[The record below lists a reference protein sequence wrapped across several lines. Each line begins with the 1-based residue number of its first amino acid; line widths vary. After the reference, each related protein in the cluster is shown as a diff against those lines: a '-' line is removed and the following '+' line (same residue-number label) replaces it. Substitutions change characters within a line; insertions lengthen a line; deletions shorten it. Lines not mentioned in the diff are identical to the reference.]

1 MSMELEKN
9 IKAALADIESF
20 HTADCLDTDV
30 IGRYTENELND
41 QEREVVEKHLHTCL
55 YCLKQLND
63 MTALQHFQKQT
74 AVKQHKV
81 QQLQANFPTLVEK
94 LQEFFNFT
102 INPWRFSA
110 VGLATAWVIFI
121 ASSFVLKQAGHEA
134 GFPQLNRD
142 AFVKVQALNEAGS
155 ILGEQQGVVV
165 GSEGLIAS
173 NLSHLAGASKL
184 RITLKDGSTR
194 DISQMWKDDDKN
206 LAVLK
211 TDANALTSIPLG
223 DIKEIVG
230 KKIYAVADPSS
241 SNKGLQEALASDIK
255 EIPSRKKD
263 GGAKYIQVA
272 TQSVTATKGAIVD
285 EKGRLLG
292 FMITEEKHINLATP
306 VDDVAKLVKSGKAIP
321 VSQLKQVSFSGDAL
335 TAYMKGIMARDSQRW
350 DEAISNLQTAI
361 RLNPR
366 LEGAYVE
373 LGYAYYRKQN
383 FIKEAEAYEA
393 TLKINPDNPDALY
406 SLAWNMESRGSYQQA
421 IPLYEKALSL
431 SPDDTEIIYQLGLS
445 YLAQG
450 RKDKALD
457 MSVRL
462 KRLDPGQA
470 ELLKRLIK

>member
-1 MSMELEKN
+1 MSMELESK
-9 IKAALADIESF
+9 IKAALADIDSF
-20 HTADCLDTDV
+20 QTDDCLDTDL
-30 IGRYTENELND
+30 IGHYVENTLDD
-41 QEREVVEKHLHTCL
+41 QGREAVEKHLHSCL

-63 MTALQHFQKQT
+63 MTALQHFQRQ
-74 AVKQHKV
+74 AVTKRHKE
-81 QQLQANFPTLVEK
+81 QQSLANVLTFVEK
-94 LQEFFNFT
+94 LREFFNFT
-102 INPWRFSA
+102 VNPCRFSA
-110 VGLATAWVIFI
+110 IGLATAWVIFI
-121 ASSFVLKQAGHEA
+121 ASSFVLRQAGHEA

-155 ILGEQQGVVV
+155 ILAEQQGVVV
-165 GSEGLIAS
+165 GSDGLIAS
-173 NLSHLAGASKL
+173 SLSHLAGASKL

-194 DISQMWKDDDKN
+194 DISQIWKDENKN

-223 DIKEIVG
+223 EITEIVG

-255 EIPSRKKD
+255 EFPSHKKD

-285 EKGRLLG
+285 DKGRLLG

-306 VDDVAKLVKSGKAIP
+306 VGDVAKLVKSGKAIP
-321 VSQLKQVSFSGDAL
+321 VSQLKLVSFSGDAL
-335 TAYMKGIMARDSQRW
+335 NAYMKGIMARDSQRW
-350 DEAISNLQTAI
+350 DEAISSLQTAI

-373 LGYAYYRKQN
+373 LGYAYYRKQDFVN
-383 FIKEAEAYEA
+383 EAKAYEEA
-393 TLKINPDNPDALY
+393 LKINPDNPDALY
-406 SLAWNMESRGSYQQA
+406 SLAWNMESRGHYRQA

-431 SPDDTEIIYQLGLS
+431 APEDAEIIYQLGLS

-450 RKDKALD
+450 KKDMATV
-457 MSVRL
+457 MSERL
-462 KRLDPGQA
+462 KRLDPGLA
-470 ELLKRLIK
+470 ELLRRLIK

>member
-1 MSMELEKN
+1 MSMELENK
-9 IKAALADIESF
+9 IKEAVSDIDSF
-20 HTADCLDTDV
+20 KTADCLDIDI
-30 IGRYTENELND
+30 IGHYAENKLND
-41 QEREVVEKHLHTCL
+41 PERERSEKHLHTCL

-63 MTALQHFQKQT
+63 MTALQHYQRQ
-74 AVKQHKV
+74 ASLRQCME
-81 QQLQANFPTLVEK
+81 QQSKSKAPTFVER

-110 VGLATAWVIFI
+110 IGLATAWVIFI
-121 ASSFVLKQAGHEA
+121 ASSLVFRQTGDKTGL
-134 GFPQLNRD
+134 PQLNRD

-155 ILGEQQGVVV
+155 IIGEQQGVVV

-173 NLSHLAGASKL
+173 NLSRLAGASKL
-184 RITLKDGSTR
+184 RITLKDGSSR

-211 TDANALTSIPLG
+211 TDSNALTSIPIG
-223 DIKEIVG
+223 DVKEIVG

-241 SNKGLQEALASDIK
+241 SKQNLQESLASGIK

-272 TQSVTATKGAIVD
+272 TQSITATKGAILD

-292 FMITEEKHINLATP
+292 FIITEEKHINLATP

-321 VSQLKQVSFSGDAL
+321 VSELKKVSFSGDAL
-335 TAYMKGIMARDSQRW
+335 NAYMKGIMARDSQRW
-350 DEAISNLQTAI
+350 DEAISHLRTAV

-366 LEGAYVE
+366 LEGAYIE

-383 FIKEAEAYEA
+383 FAREAEAYQA
-393 TLKINPDNPDALY
+393 VLKINPDNPDALY
-406 SLAWNMESRGSYQQA
+406 SLAWNMESQGNYQQA
-421 IPLYEKALSL
+421 VPLYEKALSL
-431 SPDDTEIIYQLGLS
+431 APDDTEIIYQLGLS

-450 RKDKALD
+450 RKDKASE

-462 KRLDPGQA
+462 KHFDPGQA
-470 ELLKRLIK
+470 ELLRRLIR

>member
-1 MSMELEKN
+1 MNMELEN
-9 IKAALADIESF
+9 SIKAALADIDSF
-20 HTADCLDTDV
+20 QTTDCLDADI
-30 IGRYTENELND
+30 IGRYAENKLDNP
-41 QEREVVEKHLHTCL
+41 ERESVEKHLHTCL

-63 MTALQHFQKQT
+63 MTALQHFQKQ
-74 AVKQHKV
+74 AALKQ
-81 QQLQANFPTLVEK
+81 QARQHQSIAPNFLGK
-94 LQEFFNFT
+94 LREFFDFSF
-102 INPWRFSA
+102 NPWRFSA

-121 ASSFVLKQAGHEA
+121 ASSFVLKQAGHQA

-142 AFVKVQALNEAGS
+142 AFVKVQAFNEAGS
-155 ILGEQQGVVV
+155 ILREQQGVVV

-184 RITLKDGSTR
+184 RVTFKDGSTR
-194 DISQMWKDDDKN
+194 DISQIWKDDDKN

-211 TDANALTSIPLG
+211 TDARALTSMPIG

-230 KKIYAVADPSS
+230 KRIYAVADPSS

-285 EKGRLLG
+285 DKGRLIG
-292 FMITEEKHINLATP
+292 FIITEEKHINLATP
-306 VDDVAKLVKSGKAIP
+306 VDDVARLVKLGKAIP

-335 TAYMKGIMARDSQRW
+335 NAYMKGIMARDSQRW

-373 LGYAYYRKQN
+373 LGYACYRKQN
-383 FIKEAEAYEA
+383 FAKEAEAYEA
-393 TLKINPDNPDALY
+393 ALKINPDNPDAPY
-406 SLAWNMESRGSYQQA
+406 SLAWTMESRGKYQQA
-421 IPLYEKALSL
+421 VPL
-431 SPDDTEIIYQLGLS
+431 
-445 YLAQG
+445 
-450 RKDKALD
+450 
-457 MSVRL
+457 
-462 KRLDPGQA
+462 
-470 ELLKRLIK
+470 

>member
-1 MSMELEKN
+1 MSMELENK
-9 IKAALADIESF
+9 IKAALADIDSF
-20 HTADCLDTDV
+20 QTADCLDIDI
-30 IGRYTENELND
+30 IGRYVENMMD
-41 QEREVVEKHLHTCL
+41 DPEREAVEKHLRTCL

-63 MTALQHFQKQT
+63 MTALQHFQKQ
-74 AVKQHKV
+74 ASINQHKE
-81 QQLQANFPTLVEK
+81 QQSQTKAATFVER
-94 LQEFFNFT
+94 LREFFNFT
-102 INPWRFSA
+102 INPWRYTA
-110 VGLATAWVIFI
+110 IGLATAWVVFI
-121 ASSFVLKQAGHEA
+121 ASSLVLRPAGHEA
-134 GFPQLNRD
+134 GFPQLNRN
-142 AFVKVQALNEAGS
+142 AFVKVQALNEAGT

-165 GSEGLIAS
+165 GSGGLIAS

-184 RITLKDGSTR
+184 RITLKDGSSR
-194 DISQMWKDDDKN
+194 EISQIWKDEDKN

-285 EKGRLLG
+285 DKGRLLG
-292 FMITEEKHINLATP
+292 FIITEEKHINLATP

-335 TAYMKGIMARDSQRW
+335 NAYMKGILARDSQRW
-350 DEAISNLQTAI
+350 DEAISNLQTAT

-373 LGYAYYRKQN
+373 LGYAYYRTQN
-383 FIKEAEAYEA
+383 FAKEAEAYEA
-393 TLKINPDNPDALY
+393 ALKINPDNPDALY
-406 SLAWNMESRGSYQQA
+406 SLAWNMESRGNYQQA

-431 SPDDTEIIYQLGLS
+431 SPDDAEIIYQLGLS

-450 RKDKALD
+450 SKGRAME
-457 MSVRL
+457 MSARL

-470 ELLKRLIK
+470 ELLRRLIK